1 MLKNVNVN
9 LSQDLEYYPS
19 YLDPGSVG
27 LLDSSPVNLKSKKAY
42 VERATEFLFP
52 DHLIGDDVKVP
63 LMHQAP
69 DTASL
74 PLQAL
79 VTILRVVSRLDVA
92 LHQVRE
98 LVVALLIR
106 ILGSVLKMVCHNVV
120 KSPKSII
127 YRHEGVKGEV
137 LWSW

>member
-1 MLKNVNVN
+1 M
-9 LSQDLEYYPS
+9 
-19 YLDPGSVG
+19 DPGSVG
-27 LLDSSPVNLKSKKAY
+27 LLDSSPVNLKSRKAY

-63 LMHQAP
+63 LVHQTP

-106 ILGSVLKMVCHNVV
+106 ILGSVLKMVCNIVITP
-120 KSPKSII
+120 PKCVI